1 MPQAL
6 AAQLSGLT
14 GMQIRVVLR
23 ASFMLAPMLLIMPLM
38 FSARRE
44 LHRAGSP
51 TRRKTH
57 WTTSLDAGWA
67 EPWRRKR

>member
-1 MPQAL
+1 MK
-6 AAQLSGLT
+6 
-14 GMQIRVVLR
+14 IRVALR
-23 ASFMLAPMLLIMPLM
+23 AGFMLAPMLLIMLRM

-51 TRRKTH
+51 TRRKTN

-67 EPWRRKR
+67 EPWSRKR